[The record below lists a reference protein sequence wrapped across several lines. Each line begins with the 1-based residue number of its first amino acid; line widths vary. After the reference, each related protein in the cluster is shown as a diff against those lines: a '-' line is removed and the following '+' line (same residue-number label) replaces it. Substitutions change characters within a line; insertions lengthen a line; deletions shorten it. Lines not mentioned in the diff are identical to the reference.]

1 MSVRFQPADR
11 RGEVVVSPL
20 RSLPRLGLDF
30 VLFAGVI
37 LGLPWL
43 WLGRWLL
50 PAARQ
55 RPPGP

>member
-1 MSVRFQPADR
+1 VSVRFQPADR
-11 RGEVVVSPL
+11 RAEVVVSPA
-20 RSLPRLGLDF
+20 RSLRRLGLDL

-50 PAARQ
+50 PSARQ
-55 RPPGP
+55 RRRGA

>member
-11 RGEVVVSPL
+11 RGEVVVAPA

-43 WLGRWLL
+43 WLGRWLM
-50 PAARQ
+50 PAAR
-55 RPPGP
+55 RPRGG